1 MDHPGDET
9 FVVSDVGA
17 DHADQVNKDEGI
29 DSVLKQTMKFPGR
42 LAEVLQ
48 LRDIVKGE
56 NETGERLQGKNGIEE
71 EIAGLDIDIV
81 PALDHLDRDHRPE
94 TMGFSEPVIQPLGSR
109 LAELDEPAADQQEAE
124 PVADQAVEIP
134 ELVVELVGDSPCLVG
149 RNGYPFFLKLLLDEG
164 DGIAGAEDGGGQ
176 QDDGDGGGDEN
187 DKSPVPDT
195 DGYRMGFQERMR
207 VHMGQYGELDMKVR
221 NNI

>member
-29 DSVLKQTMKFPGR
+29 DSILKQTMKFPGR

-48 LRDIVKGE
+48 LCDIVKGE
-56 NETGERLQGKNGIEE
+56 NETGERLQGKDGIKE

-94 TMGFSEPVIQPLGSR
+94 TMGFSKAIIQPLGSR
-109 LAELDEPAADQQEAE
+109 LVELDEPAADQQEAE

-164 DGIAGAEDGGGQ
+164 DGITRAEDSGGQ
-176 QDDGDGGGDEN
+176 QDDGDGGGDKK
-187 DKSPVPDT
+187 DKSPVPYP
-195 DGYRMGFQERMR
+195 DGQRMGFEERMR
-207 VHMGQYGELDMKVR
+207 VHMGQ
-221 NNI
+221 